1 MEFNTTLVGV
11 IILLLIFVPVGYLI
25 LNTTSEN
32 KKAKKTV
39 SQLSKSKGLQVNNLE
54 VIGNCVIAVDEA
66 SKKLVYSSKTNPSGD
81 FKIIDMT
88 EVRDCRAKSIKQTD
102 KTLDWVGLEL
112 VEKTGRVD
120 IPFYME
126 NDEEGYTKDPFVCLQ
141 DAKRWETTLR
151 PLLKAS

>member
-1 MEFNTTLVGV
+1 MNTTLIGI

-25 LNTTSEN
+25 INTTGQD

-39 SQLSKSKGLQVNNLE
+39 SQLSQTMGIHVKNIE
-54 VIGNCVIAVDEA
+54 VIGNCVIAVDET
-66 SKKLVYSSKTNPSGD
+66 SKKLVYSSKTNPNAD
-81 FKIIDMT
+81 FKIIDMV

-112 VEKTGRVD
+112 IEKTGKVE
-120 IPFYME
+120 IPFYIE
-126 NDEEGYTKDPFVCLQ
+126 NDEEGFTKDPFVCLQ
-141 DAKRWETTLR
+141 DAKRWEGTLK

>member
-112 VEKTGRVD
+112 VEKTGRVE

>member
-25 LNTTSEN
+25 LNTTGKD

-39 SQLSKSKGLQVNNLE
+39 SQLSQTKGIQIKNIE
-54 VIGNCVIAVDEA
+54 VIGNCVIAVDET

-81 FKIIDMT
+81 FKIIDIT
-88 EVRDCRAKSIKQTD
+88 EVRECRAKSIKQTD

-112 VEKTGRVD
+112 VEKSGRLE

-126 NDEEGYTKDPFVCLQ
+126 NDDEGYTKDPFACLQ
-141 DAKRWETTLR
+141 DAKRWEGTLK
-151 PLLKAS
+151 PLLRAS

>member
-1 MEFNTTLVGV
+1 MEFNATFVG
-11 IILLLIFVPVGYLI
+11 IIIVLLIFVPIAFLI
-25 LNTTSEN
+25 MNTSGKD

-39 SQLSKSKGLQVNNLE
+39 SQLSKTNGIQVKNVE
-54 VIGNCVIAVDEA
+54 IIGNCVIGVDAA

-81 FKIIDMT
+81 FKVIDIT
-88 EVRDCRAKSIKQTD
+88 QIKDCRAKSTKLTE

-112 VEKTGRVD
+112 VEKAGRVE

-126 NDEEGYTKDPFVCLQ
+126 NDEEGFTKDPFACLQ
-141 DAKRWETTLR
+141 DAKRWEGTLK

>member
-1 MEFNTTLVGV
+1 MEMNTTLIGI

-25 LNTTSEN
+25 INTTGQD

-39 SQLSKSKGLQVNNLE
+39 SQLSQTMGIHVKNIE
-54 VIGNCVIAVDEA
+54 VIGNCVIAVDET
-66 SKKLVYSSKTNPSGD
+66 SKKLVYSSKTNPNAD
-81 FKIIDMT
+81 FKIIDMV

-112 VEKTGRVD
+112 IEKTGKVE
-120 IPFYME
+120 IPFYIE
-126 NDEEGYTKDPFVCLQ
+126 NDEEGFTKDPFVCLQ
-141 DAKRWETTLR
+141 DAKRWEGTLK